1 MSGEATSGR
10 KVADKAEGIVN
21 DVRETRY
28 EHKSHIVVS
37 TGTYD
42 VDCNGF
48 VGYVL
53 EQVAP
58 EHLCEV
64 PKEEHQFR
72 PRAFKYYNFFADLP
86 NGGKG
91 GWRRI
96 HRLANARRGDVL
108 AWRKKAHPE
117 PHEDTGHVVI
127 VADEPSDDGDGQLS
141 VRVYDSSPIPHFD
154 DSRGHGGDSPDAG
167 VGTGTIRFR
176 VDDHGKPIEFLF
188 APPPAVFHTHPIAI
202 GRLEPL
208 VP

>member
-1 MSGEATSGR
+1 MSGEATSGLR
-10 KVADKAEGIVN
+10 VAAKAEGIFN
-21 DVRETRY
+21 DVKETRY

-58 EHLCEV
+58 EHLCEI
-64 PKEEHQFR
+64 PKEEHQLR

-86 NGGKG
+86 NGGAG
-91 GWRRI
+91 GWRGI
-96 HRLANARRGDVL
+96 HRLADARRGDVL
-108 AWRKKAHPE
+108 AWRLEVHPE
-117 PHEDTGHVVI
+117 RHQDTGHVVI
-127 VADEPSDDGDGQLS
+127 VAAEPWDDGDGVWA
-141 VRVYDSSPIPHFD
+141 VRVYDSSRDPHFD
-154 DSRGHGGDSPDAG
+154 DSRRQGGDSPDAG

-176 VDDHGKPIEFLF
+176 VDDQGKPIEFLF
-188 APPPAVFHTHPIAI
+188 GPASPTFLTHPIAI

-208 VP
+208 SP